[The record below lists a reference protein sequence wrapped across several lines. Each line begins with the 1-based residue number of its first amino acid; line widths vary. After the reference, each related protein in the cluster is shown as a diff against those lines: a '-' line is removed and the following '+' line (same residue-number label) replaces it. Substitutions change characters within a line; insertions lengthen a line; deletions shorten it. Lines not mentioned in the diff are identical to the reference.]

1 MASKKYSL
9 LLGLVTLMCSTSL
22 NAQETSVW
30 ADSSYYPTSKLPQ
43 YNEFMNNLY
52 AFPPKPRNMW
62 EFGVSGIAPSIHG
75 DVPAVTPSFGYGV
88 HVRKALGYLLSIRAA
103 YAAGT
108 TEGLSWQSAVNYRN
122 NSAWVNTGYKAATVP
137 GSSAERIFYNY
148 QTKFQ
153 DFSLQAVFNISNIRF
168 HTAKTKIALY
178 SFAGVGAT
186 AYSCNINALNGTS
199 KYNFGSI
206 ASGVWDTRN
215 ETRNALKNI
224 MDKTYETPAD
234 NAKNTNPTLGDKTVN
249 FNASFGLGIAFRLS
263 RRVNISIEDRV
274 VFVQDDLMDG
284 QRWSEQAIGSPVMTK
299 SNDRLNL
306 FSVGLNF
313 NLF

>member
-1 MASKKYSL
+1 
-9 LLGLVTLMCSTSL
+9 
-22 NAQETSVW
+22 
-30 ADSSYYPTSKLPQ
+30 
-43 YNEFMNNLY
+43 MNNLY

-75 DVPAVTPSFGYGV
+75 DVPAVSPTFGYGV
-88 HVRKALGYLLSIRAA
+88 HVRKALGYLLSVRAA

-108 TEGLSWQSAVNYRN
+108 AEGLSWQSAVNYQKN
-122 NSAWVNTGYKAATVP
+122 TAWVNTGYVGAPASP
-137 GSSAERIFYNY
+137 AERVFYNY

-153 DFSLQAVFNISNIRF
+153 DISLQAVLNISNIRF

-178 SFAGVGAT
+178 AFGGVGAT

-224 MDKTYETPAD
+224 LDKTYETPAD
-234 NAKNTNPTLGDKTVN
+234 NATRTNPTLGDKTVN
-249 FNASFGLGIAFRLS
+249 LNASFGFGLAFRLS

-284 QRWSEQAIGSPVMTK
+284 QRWSEQTYGDAVMTK

-306 FSVGLNF
+306 FSIGLNF